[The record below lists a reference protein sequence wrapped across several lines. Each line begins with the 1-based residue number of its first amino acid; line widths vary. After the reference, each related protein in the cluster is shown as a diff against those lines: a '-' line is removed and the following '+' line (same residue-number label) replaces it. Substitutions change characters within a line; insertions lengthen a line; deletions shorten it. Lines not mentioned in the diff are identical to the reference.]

1 MAAPAAP
8 VAPAAAPAAAV
19 PAGEA
24 ALLHGTMVRLMERVC
39 GLLSAVQ
46 AGLAPCPAMV
56 FNDHAWVS
64 PALVDVALASSA
76 VVASFAYDLPEIHA
90 ALLGRLAAAA
100 AGGAP
105 FRLLLLVDSEQFQ
118 RPSCRMMVA
127 SVRALAEAHAEVRV
141 GTGKSAAQGCMHM
154 KSMVLDNLV
163 LYLGSGNYTENS
175 THHSWNQAVRLTG
188 AQVQVPSS
196 VAMPS
201 YSGR

>member
-1 MAAPAAP
+1 MGKMCECMGDCQYSLCCKQLGFRRKRRTPTHTKCDHCRGKLGRDRVVLKRPSAAMAAPAAP

-64 PALVDVALASSA
+64 PAFVDVALASSA

-100 AGGAP
+100 AGGVVSHGPMPAH
-105 FRLLLLVDSEQFQ
+105 
-118 RPSCRMMVA
+118 RPSRLWRMFC
-127 SVRALAEAHAEVRV
+127 SVPRPR
-141 GTGKSAAQGCMHM
+141 
-154 KSMVLDNLV
+154 
-163 LYLGSGNYTENS
+163 
-175 THHSWNQAVRLTG
+175 
-188 AQVQVPSS
+188 
-196 VAMPS
+196 
-201 YSGR
+201 